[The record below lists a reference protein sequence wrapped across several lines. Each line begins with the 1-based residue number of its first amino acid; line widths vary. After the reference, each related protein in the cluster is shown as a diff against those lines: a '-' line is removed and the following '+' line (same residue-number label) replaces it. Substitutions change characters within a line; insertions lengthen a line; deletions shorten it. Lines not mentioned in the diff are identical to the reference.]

1 MHYSLY
7 TGSSH
12 EAVDTVEMHV
22 LARAYRAAWR
32 AMWASEPA
40 GPHLV
45 NALDLII
52 DFGPSRAAATLPT
65 AARPASA
72 GEDVTTDLAP
82 VSEPAS
88 PPVDPACGPM
98 LAAAA
103 EFARWAHRDQFT
115 ETGVTPYFDGRVLAV
130 VDILHE
136 IEASEPVLA
145 AGYLLDVVVMTSVTL
160 DQIEQRFGAFVAAL
174 VAGANGAWRRD
185 THGAREQREALEL
198 DRLALEGAEVQTLK
212 MAQDLANLR
221 DPRWLRRAV
230 RSRWLAEI
238 AARADRLIL
247 ADEGL
252 LRRVRAALA
261 LWQAI
266 PWALESGPNP
276 R

>member
-88 PPVDPACGPM
+88 PPVDPM
-98 LAAAA
+98 
-103 EFARWAHRDQFT
+103 
-115 ETGVTPYFDGRVLAV
+115 
-130 VDILHE
+130 
-136 IEASEPVLA
+136 
-145 AGYLLDVVVMTSVTL
+145 
-160 DQIEQRFGAFVAAL
+160 FG
-174 VAGANGAWRRD
+174 
-185 THGAREQREALEL
+185 
-198 DRLALEGAEVQTLK
+198 K
-212 MAQDLANLR
+212 
-221 DPRWLRRAV
+221 
-230 RSRWLAEI
+230 
-238 AARADRLIL
+238 
-247 ADEGL
+247 
-252 LRRVRAALA
+252 
-261 LWQAI
+261 
-266 PWALESGPNP
+266 NP
-276 R
+276 PEHS